1 MNSILRGKLIK
12 KRERSILI
20 YSMCLIL
27 IAAGII
33 GLSVYK
39 LSLNGKKN
47 VSAGRLK
54 EKLNL
59 IKI

>member
-1 MNSILRGKLIK
+1 
-12 KRERSILI
+12 
-20 YSMCLIL
+20 MCLIL